1 MDFDKDEDQTIVAL
15 KKEYGIKQTTELMRF
30 LIKQSHREILKT
42 TSQQFYSGSS
52 R

>member
-1 MDFDKDEDQTIVAL
+1 MDFDNDEDQTIAAL

-42 TSQQFYSGSS
+42 TQQFYSGSS